1 MKRQR
6 RHGTREER
14 SSESTTNEFLGHR
27 DALER
32 IQKHQDQHSSDQ
44 RACGNYGRLAV
55 SIHRNTAV
63 RAGVNRERHRDCVHM
78 RPEYFDGIQMLEDF
92 PVMADLRWDD
102 VKDVY

>member
-1 MKRQR
+1 VNQLLTSFWDTA
-6 RHGTREER
+6 TR
-14 SSESTTNEFLGHR
+14 SNAFKNIKTS
-27 DALER
+27 
-32 IQKHQDQHSSDQ
+32 K